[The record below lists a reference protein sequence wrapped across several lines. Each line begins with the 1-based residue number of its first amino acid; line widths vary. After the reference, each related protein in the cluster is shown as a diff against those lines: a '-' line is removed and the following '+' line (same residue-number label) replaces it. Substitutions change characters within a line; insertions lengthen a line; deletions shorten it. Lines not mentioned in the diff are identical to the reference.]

1 MVGMMSHASR
11 IAAVVLTLFAGAGSA
26 SETPASGTTAA
37 KGFVELAAGYQRLPE
52 AGARYSD
59 RDFDVAGGADP
70 RWQPWNPKHLAT
82 AQARAQGPNPGV
94 RAATQHAYLLSL
106 RGDRAG
112 AEAGLAAAKQRYP
125 DAVGVYW
132 SEGWIRLN
140 LLDFEGALVAWQQAE
155 RLHGGQPFWVPY
167 SKAIALMG
175 AGDGDAALAW
185 WQVAQR
191 AYAPDLDTAAAAR
204 NRFQHWR
211 TTEKALLEEV
221 IDLAYPTE
229 AAGVAADGSGIEMID
244 MPLPHYP
251 TDLVRQGIQGVTMVR
266 IHVDAKGLPV
276 DAVVEKSS
284 GYAEMDAEALKVARL
299 ARFRVPAGTAP
310 DGLFAL
316 VPYRFSLDSATLA
329 PPPPGSRQAEV
340 ERIIEQ
346 RRAQM
351 LQEAAKTQD
360 SPTP

>member
-1 MVGMMSHASR
+1 VGNRWLS
-11 IAAVVLTLFAGAGSA
+11 VFAGLIGVWSV
-26 SETPASGTTAA
+26 SMFAA
-37 KGFVELAAGYQRLPE
+37 DTSRAADATGEVSGFVDLAAGYQRLPNP
-52 AGARYSD
+52 GAQYMDADSE
-59 RDFDVAGGADP
+59 VAGGADP
-70 RWQPWNPKHLAT
+70 RWKPWNPQHLAV
-82 AQARAQGPNPGV
+82 AEARAKGPSPGV
-94 RAATQHAYLLSL
+94 RNATQHAYLLSL

-112 AEAGLAAAKQRYP
+112 AEAGLASAKQRYP

-175 AGDGDAALAW
+175 VGDGAAALAW

-191 AYAPDLDTAAAAR
+191 AYTPELDTAMAAR

-221 IDLAYPTE
+221 IDLAYPGE
-229 AAGVAADGSGIEMID
+229 AAAVAKDGSGIEMID
-244 MPLPHYP
+244 MPIPHYP
-251 TDLVRQGIQGVTMVR
+251 PTLARQGIQGVTMVR
-266 IHVDAKGLPV
+266 IKVDAAGLPL
-276 DAVVEKSS
+276 DATVEQSS

-299 ARFRVPAGTAP
+299 ARFKVPAGTAP
-310 DGLFAL
+310 DGHFAL
-316 VPYRFSLDSATLA
+316 VPYRFSLDPASLA
-329 PPPPGSRQAEV
+329 PPPAGSRQAEI

-346 RRAQM
+346 RREQM
-351 LQEAAKTQD
+351 REEAAKAQNQQ
-360 SPTP
+360 PAG